1 MTDKSNFETN
11 VGNYLLD
18 ALYGHGVEHIFG
30 IPGDYILQFDKLIEE
45 HQINYV
51 NTTRESTAG
60 YMADAYARLKG
71 LGVACIT
78 YGVGISITNALS
90 QAYAESSPLV
100 LISGAPSLSDCSK
113 GQILHHLLN
122 KHSIFHQMDTTQLEI
137 FSHFT
142 VDQAV
147 LTSPEEAKSQI
158 DRVLWNCL
166 KHKKPVYI
174 EIPRD
179 IATASLTLPLFE
191 ESEECLNEFFAENST
206 PLSRAI
212 AMQPLLK
219 HIEHIL
225 QKCQKPVIWAGHEI
239 LRYRLSSSL
248 QAFASK
254 YNMPIASTLL
264 GKTVIDE
271 NHPLFYGV
279 YQGKMSQPEVA
290 NMIEGGDCLLM
301 LGGILSDVDTGIFTA
316 KLNHRHKIFVTAS
329 EIIIDGQSYHG
340 INFVNFIQ
348 ALAESNFKLTI
359 NISELEATA
368 SPAPELSPAINRQKK
383 FNPIDGARLTS
394 ARLFECISALLTDE
408 IVAVDFGDSL
418 FGSSRFVLKENS
430 FLSCA
435 YFASLGFG
443 TPAAVAA
450 QLAAPERRIV
460 GIVGDGAFQMTA
472 TELSTAARYG
482 LDPIFIVLNNHGYG
496 TERPL
501 LEGDFN
507 DIHNWNYSLLP
518 QLLNSGI
525 GVKVSTEYAFED
537 ALKTALFQRG
547 NFYIIEVDLE
557 KTDFSP
563 ALEQFLSFASQK
575 KTL

>member
-1 MTDKSNFETN
+1 MKNNPHNTIN

-18 ALYGHGVEHIFG
+18 ALHSHGVNHIFG

-100 LISGAPSLSDCSK
+100 LISGAPSLNDCAK

-122 KHSIFHQMDTTQLEI
+122 KHSVFHQMDTTQLEI

-142 VDQAV
+142 IDQAI
-147 LTSPEEAKSQI
+147 LTSAEEAKSQI

-179 IATASLTLPLFE
+179 IATAPLTLPSNAEGILDE
-191 ESEECLNEFFAENST
+191 YSAENST
-206 PLSRAI
+206 PLTRSI
-212 AMQPLLK
+212 SMEPLLK
-219 HIEHIL
+219 QIEHIL
-225 QKCQKPVIWAGHEI
+225 QKCERPVIWAGHEI

-248 QAFASK
+248 QAFATK
-254 YNMPIASTLL
+254 YNIPIASTLL

-290 NMIEGGDCLLM
+290 NMIENGDCLLM

-316 KLNHRHKIFVTAS
+316 KLNHSHKIFITAS

-340 INFVNFIQ
+340 INFVDFIQ
-348 ALAESNFKLTI
+348 ALAESTFNLTI
-359 NISELEATA
+359 NKT
-368 SPAPELSPAINRQKK
+368 PEPQINHNKT
-383 FNPIDGARLTS
+383 FSPIDGARLTS
-394 ARLFECISALLTDE
+394 ARLFECISAHLTDE

-443 TPAAVAA
+443 TPAAISA
-450 QLAAPERRIV
+450 QLAEPERRIV

-472 TELSTAARYG
+472 TELSTAARYQ

-501 LEGDFN
+501 LEGEFN

-518 QLLNSGI
+518 QLLNRGI
-525 GVKVSTEYAFED
+525 GVKVSTEYAFQD
-537 ALKTALFQRG
+537 AFKTAMLQRG
-547 NFYIIEVDLE
+547 HFHIIEVDLE

-563 ALEQFLSFASQK
+563 ALEQFLSFASTK
-575 KTL
+575 KASSS